1 MVEYNNFTLFTILFV
16 AIWILLQAV
25 CQITVKGGINQ
36 LKEIQEPTSIFD
48 PGYLSQVFSNK
59 LIVIGFLLYLLST
72 IFWFGAL
79 SKLDIS
85 LLSPLG
91 SLIFVMVALFA
102 LVFLGERVS
111 PLRWTAIF
119 IIVGGVFLLVRS

>member
-1 MVEYNNFTLFTILFV
+1 MAGFGNFTLFTILFV
-16 AIWILLQAV
+16 TVWILLQAI
-25 CQITVKGGINQ
+25 CQISVKNGMLQ
-36 LKEIQEPTSIFD
+36 LKEIQEPTNIFD
-48 PGYLSQVFSNK
+48 KTYITTVLSNK
-59 LIVIGFLLYLLST
+59 FIVFGFAVYLIST

-102 LVFLGERVS
+102 MIFLGEKVS
-111 PLRWTAIF
+111 PSRWVAIF
-119 IIVGGVFLLVRS
+119 IITGGVLLLVRS